1 MPATRP
7 PLSAVLITQNAAS
20 QLEACLASLDFADE
34 ILVVD
39 SGSQDNTRAIAARHG
54 ARVVEQ
60 PWLGFGP
67 QKQRAVQTASHDWV
81 LCIDADERVP
91 PALASAILDT
101 LAASDRDK
109 HAAYA
114 MTRSNQFLGRYL
126 RHGEGYPDWSVRLFN
141 RRMAQWSDDV
151 VHEKVV
157 TPASIGRIHCS
168 AGLLHHSAESL
179 ATYLDKQNRYTS
191 LQAEA
196 LWQAGTR
203 PSLVRLLGSPVL
215 RFIKFYVF
223 RLGFM
228 DGLPGLLHIVI
239 GCFNSFSKY
248 AKLYALEREQ
258 ELAGDGSYDT
268 QNGNAAPGRIANK
281 APRKSS

>member
-1 MPATRP
+1 MPAARP
-7 PLSAVLITQNAAS
+7 PLSAVLITQNAAT
-20 QLEACLASLDFADE
+20 QLEACLASLAFADE

-39 SGSQDNTRAIAARHG
+39 SGSQDDTCAMAARFG

-67 QKQRAVQTASHDWV
+67 QKQRAVQTARHDWV

-91 PALASAILDT
+91 PALAAAILET
-101 LAASDRDK
+101 LAAPERDA

-114 MTRSNQFLGRYL
+114 MPRSNQFLGRYL
-126 RHGEGYPDWSVRLFN
+126 RHGEGYPDWSVRLFD
-141 RRMAQWSDDV
+141 RRLAQWSDDV

-157 TPASIGRIHCS
+157 TPAPVGRIQCS

-196 LWQAGTR
+196 LWQAGTH
-203 PSLVRLLGSPVL
+203 PNLLRLLASPLL

-223 RLGFM
+223 RLGFL
-228 DGLPGLLHIVI
+228 DGLPGLVHIVI
-239 GCFNSFSKY
+239 GCCNSFNKY
-248 AKLYALEREQ
+248 AKLYALENERKRASE
-258 ELAGDGSYDT
+258 DSYGT
-268 QNGNAAPGRIANK
+268 QNGNAAPGRIANS